1 MLADY
6 FSNLFDIQINYM
18 AVIVAALAYFILA
31 IIWYSPQ
38 VFGEELVH
46 HEIINRNRMPSSIL
60 AYIGEFIVDLI
71 MAFVLAL
78 VIEFARVDTSLE
90 GLKIALWMWI
100 GFVATTHFCDV
111 LWGRKSLTSYL
122 ISGGLILVGLLVMGA
137 IIPAVRDSFPDYI
150 F

>member
-6 FSNLFDIQINYM
+6 FSNLFDVQINYM
-18 AVIVAALAYFILA
+18 AVLVAALAYFVLA
-31 IIWYSPQ
+31 VIWYSPQ
-38 VFGEELVH
+38 VFGEELAR
-46 HEIINRNRMPSSIL
+46 HEIINRNRMPSSVL
-60 AYIGEFIVDLI
+60 SYIGEFIVALV

-78 VIEFARVDTSLE
+78 VIEFARVDTALE
-90 GLKIALWMWI
+90 GLKIAFWMWL

-122 ISGGLILVGLLVMGA
+122 INGGLILVGLLVMGA
-137 IIPAVRDSFPDYI
+137 LIPVIRDSFPDYT